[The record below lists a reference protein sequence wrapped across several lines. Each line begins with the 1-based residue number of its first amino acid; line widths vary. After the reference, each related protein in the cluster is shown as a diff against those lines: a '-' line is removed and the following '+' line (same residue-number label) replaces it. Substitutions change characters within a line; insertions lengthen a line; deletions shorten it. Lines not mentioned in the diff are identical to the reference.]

1 MARGMSG
8 ASFHGTGRGG
18 DNPPAMRTEDEGSP
32 AGPVR
37 LSGISCFLPAYNE
50 EANIARVVREA
61 LLALPLAARACEVIV
76 VNDGSRDGTGEIADA
91 LAREDPRVRAVHHPV
106 NRGYGGA
113 VKTGLATGALE
124 WLLLCDG
131 DGQFRLSEVVRLASR
146 AAGRDAVLGY
156 RVKRQDTALR
166 RFNGAAWTLLMDLLL
181 GLRVRDVDCAF
192 KLLRRS
198 MAGDLD
204 LRSDGA
210 MISAELL
217 ARLRR
222 RGARIAQVPVT
233 HLPRTAG
240 VSTGGDPRVILRAFR
255 ELLRIRG
262 SLPPRPA
269 GPPAREGPRP

>member
-1 MARGMSG
+1 MSR
-8 ASFHGTGRGG
+8 ASFLGAGLRG
-18 DNPPAMRTEDEGSP
+18 DNPAAMRTEDEGTP
-32 AGPVR
+32 AGPAR

-61 LLALPLAARACEVIV
+61 LLALPLAAEGCEVIV
-76 VNDGSRDGTGEIADA
+76 VNDGSRDRTGEIADA

-113 VKTGLATGALE
+113 VKTGLAAGRFE

-131 DGQFRLSEVVRLASR
+131 DGQFRLAEVVRLAAR
-146 AAGRDAVLGY
+146 AAGHDAVLGY
-156 RVKRQDTALR
+156 RKKRQDTALR

-198 MAGDLD
+198 VAGDLA
-204 LRSDGA
+204 LRADGA

-222 RGARIAQVPVT
+222 CGARIAEVPVT

-240 VSTGGDPRVILRAFR
+240 VSTGGNPRVILRAFR

-262 SLPPRPA
+262 SLPGVAGGSRGRGVRRP
-269 GPPAREGPRP
+269 